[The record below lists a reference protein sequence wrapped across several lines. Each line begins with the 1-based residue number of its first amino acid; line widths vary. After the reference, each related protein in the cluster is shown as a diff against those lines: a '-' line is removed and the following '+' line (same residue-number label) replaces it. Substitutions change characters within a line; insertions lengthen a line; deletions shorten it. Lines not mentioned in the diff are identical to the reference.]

1 MRAALDDIRPG
12 LVADGGNV
20 ELASIENDGTVVVT
34 LQGAC
39 AECPA
44 AALTLE
50 RVVGPY
56 LERSVPGIT
65 TVIAV

>member
-1 MRAALDDIRPG
+1 MRAALDDLRPG
-12 LVADGGNV
+12 LVADGGNI
-20 ELASIENDGTVVVT
+20 ELASIEDDGTVAVT

-56 LERSVPGIT
+56 LPRSVRGIT
-65 TVIAV
+65 SVIAV